1 MEESTKKKATPPEV
15 LAPVTSIVKPSN
27 DPLLEKLKS
36 KKPPTIAGV
45 DTNSKSY
52 PHCRM
57 SEVKDFLRL
66 HPDEEYYWSPELCFV
81 KVPVKGQSKDLLHCI
96 DEDIAV
102 ANVSSGK
109 ILRFRLALATKP
121 HDVFFLCHLPTQN
134 LDNSWNESVLKA
146 AEQAK
151 RQWIEVTSRKAEGK
165 DYYKVDSARD
175 ADAFPEPKWPSQS
188 MGVIIINAFA
198 GRYIDREDHP
208 ALLRLVGAKQSMK

>member
-1 MEESTKKKATPPEV
+1 M
-15 LAPVTSIVKPSN
+15 TSIIKPSN

-45 DTNSKSY
+45 DTNSESY
-52 PHCRM
+52 PHCKM

-81 KVPVKGQSKDLLHCI
+81 KVPIKGQKNDLLHCI

-102 ANVSSGK
+102 ANLSSGK

-208 ALLRLVGAKQSMK
+208 ALLRLVGARQSMS

>member
-1 MEESTKKKATPPEV
+1 MK
-15 LAPVTSIVKPSN
+15 TSQWQY
-27 DPLLEKLKS
+27 L
-36 KKPPTIAGV
+36 
-45 DTNSKSY
+45 
-52 PHCRM
+52 
-57 SEVKDFLRL
+57 
-66 HPDEEYYWSPELCFV
+66 
-81 KVPVKGQSKDLLHCI
+81 
-96 DEDIAV
+96 
-102 ANVSSGK
+102 SSGK

-208 ALLRLVGAKQSMK
+208 ALLRLVGARQSMS